1 MAMTSTIDPVGA
13 STASQ
18 AAQADSTAAKTAA
31 SIVKKDDFLKLLVAQ
46 IKNQN
51 PLNPA
56 DGVQFLSQLAQFSQ
70 LEQLIDIRTNLE
82 TLVGKTEP
90 ASQPA
95 GQEDS
100 GATAA
105 A

>member
-1 MAMTSTIDPVGA
+1 MTSTIDPVGA
-13 STASQ
+13 ITASQ
-18 AAQADSTAAKTAA
+18 AALSDTTTASTSA

-51 PLNPA
+51 PLSPA

-82 TLVGKTEP
+82 TLVSDAAQTPQAAVPQKE
-90 ASQPA
+90 A
-95 GQEDS
+95 G
-100 GATAA
+100 APAA